1 MERGSARIALCW
13 WLTLACLIAWA
24 RLRPGNYGFRGYDI
38 FLGIILFLQ
47 VIIAVDQHRTEV
59 H

>member
-1 MERGSARIALCW
+1 MERGSARIALSW
-13 WLTLACLIAWA
+13 WLTLACLIGWA
-24 RLRPGNYGFRGYDI
+24 ALRPGTYGLSGYDI